1 MFSKKLLALLLLT
14 IFSLVLVAECKV
26 FQADDIS
33 TWDSSKL
40 KSWLTEHNINYD
52 SKADLPSLVK
62 QYRDTATHYA
72 NLFGVKVDQATSK
85 LQNSLTAQK
94 DITGANAEY
103 IVEEVKRQLRV
114 LDLEGQLDYRHIQ
127 GGLNKAKK
135 NVIKQKAATEE
146 QWANIVTDVEAE
158 FLDTKQT
165 WYQKF
170 FNNKKTSSD
179 SAQAWLDET
188 KAHLQKQKNL
198 SEAQIDEVINS
209 LRSRLGSVNDWRKES
224 AKKDKAWFKQLQ
236 KDLQSKADLTQEQ
249 AEEVIAGLESDFAG
263 FKTSAIEYAN
273 GAYDNGQAYLT
284 SFVERVTT
292 SLRES
297 GELTQAKINEIIVA
311 ITSRFQNVNWR
322 TMPPQ
327 QQKTYLE
334 QLRDDI
340 SVRSEQTKDQ
350 VNNIVAIVSK
360 TLEDYLASIKAYLSP
375 GASQAS
381 KSASSATKNAKSSAV
396 SATDNAKSTVVSATD
411 NAKNSAA
418 SATDDAKNSA
428 ASATDNAKASVA
440 SATNDVQK
448 GVHKWLRDN
457 ERSVFEKKG
466 YAQAHIDWVENYLI
480 TKFKNARRITTD
492 EVNSA
497 ATAIHDYLVK
507 TADVSEKQA
516 KATVDQIRNGL
527 QHARDEL

>member
-26 FQADDIS
+26 FQQDDVS
-33 TWDSSKL
+33 TWDKSQL
-40 KSWLTEHNINYD
+40 KAWLSEHNINYD
-52 SKADLPSLVK
+52 SSADLPSLVK
-62 QYRDTATHYA
+62 SYRDSATHYA

-85 LQNSLTAQK
+85 LQNTLTKQK
-94 DITGANAEY
+94 DISGANIEY
-103 IVEEVKRQLRV
+103 IIEEVKRQLRV

-170 FNNKKTSSD
+170 FSNKKTASD
-179 SAQAWLDET
+179 SAKAWLDET

-198 SEAQIDEVINS
+198 SEAQIDAIITALS
-209 LRSRLGSVNDWRKES
+209 ARLDSVNDWRKES
-224 AKKDKAWFKQLQ
+224 AKKDKSWFKQLQ
-236 KDLQSKADLTQEQ
+236 KDLQSKADMTQEQ
-249 AEEVIAGLESDFAG
+249 AEEAIAGLESDFGG

-297 GELTQAKINEIIVA
+297 GELTQAKINEIIAA

-334 QLRDDI
+334 QFKDDI

-350 VNNIVAIVSK
+350 VNNIVSIVSK

-375 GASQAS
+375 GASEAS
-381 KSASSATKNAKSSAV
+381 KSASSVYSGATASANSAKNTVV
-396 SATDNAKSTVVSATD
+396 SATDDAKNSAASVTD

-418 SATDDAKNSA
+418 SATE
-428 ASATDNAKASVA
+428 NAKASVA
-440 SATNDVQK
+440 SASNDVQK

-457 ERSVFEKKG
+457 ERSLYEKKG

-480 TKFKNARRITTD
+480 TKFKNARRITTE
-492 EVNSA
+492 EVNDAVS
-497 ATAIHDYLVK
+497 AIHEYLVK

-527 QHARDEL
+527 HHARDEL